1 MVIGCHLSSAKGF
14 AAMGKDALSI
24 GASTFAFF
32 TRNPRGGKAKA
43 IDPLDAEALRLLLGE
58 NRFGPLVAHAP
69 YTLNACA
76 AEERTRAFARLCLE
90 EDLIRMASL
99 PGQYY
104 NFHPGS
110 HVGQGAEK
118 GIALTGALLK
128 ELLPG
133 AGTTTVLIETMSGH
147 GSEIGGAFEQVA
159 ELMSRVRRTEKLG
172 VCIDT
177 CHLFAAGYD
186 VRNDLDGVLAAFD
199 RVIGLKWLK
208 ALHLNDSMFDL
219 GSGKDRHARVGEGF
233 IGLDAL
239 RRIVRHEAFRN
250 LPMILETPNEP
261 EGHAE
266 EFKLLRA

>member
-1 MVIGCHLSSAKGF
+1 MDHLNRHPIFQKS
-14 AAMGKDALSI
+14 L
-24 GASTFAFF
+24 
-32 TRNPRGGKAKA
+32 GKA
-43 IDPLDAEALRLLLGE
+43 IGYGTL
-58 NRFGPLVAHAP
+58 PLVHS
-69 YTLNACA
+69 LNDK
-76 AEERTRAFARLCLE
+76 F
-90 EDLIRMASL
+90 
-99 PGQYY
+99 
-104 NFHPGS
+104 
-110 HVGQGAEK
+110 
-118 GIALTGALLK
+118 
-128 ELLPG
+128 
-133 AGTTTVLIETMSGH
+133 TVLIETMSGH

-159 ELMSRVRRTEKLG
+159 ELISRVRQTEKLG

-233 IGLDAL
+233 IGLEAL